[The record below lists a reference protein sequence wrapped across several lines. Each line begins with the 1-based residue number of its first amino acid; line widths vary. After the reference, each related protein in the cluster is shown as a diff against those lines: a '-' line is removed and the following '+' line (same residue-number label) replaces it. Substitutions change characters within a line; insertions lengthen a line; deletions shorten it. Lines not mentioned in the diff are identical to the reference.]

1 MDITLS
7 TKVHIIKTVIFPVVM
22 CGCESW
28 TIKAEYWKIVLLD
41 CGGGQDLWES
51 LGLQGDQASRSYRKS
66 TLNIY
71 WKDWCWS
78 SSTLATWCEEQLIDK
93 DLDAGKDWWWETWG
107 DRMGW
112 LDGITN
118 SMDMNL
124 SKLQEI
130 VKDREAK
137 LTTVHGV
144 ANSRMW
150 PSDWTT
156 SEFTE
161 TAEIMKLVYSCS
173 VWTSDPRPKDNSG
186 IPWFSSGGTYCIPE
200 TVARYELTEAVTWS
214 SPVRSWGCYTYTII
228 LFLLFLL
235 PPEDFVCFCL

>member
-1 MDITLS
+1 MWELDHKGWVL
-7 TKVHIIKTVIFPVVM
+7 KNCAF
-22 CGCESW
+22 GLWWW
-28 TIKAEYWKIVLLD
+28 TRLMRVPWTARRSSQSILQEINFEYLL
-41 CGGGQDLWES
+41 E
-51 LGLQGDQASRSYRKS
+51 GLMLKFQYSGHLMRRATRWQRP
-66 TLNIY
+66 
-71 WKDWCWS
+71 WCWER
-78 SSTLATWCEEQLIDK
+78 LMV
-93 DLDAGKDWWWETWG
+93 G
-107 DRMGW
+107 DMGWQRMGW

-118 SMDMNL
+118 SMDMSL

-144 ANSRMW
+144 ANSQMW

-173 VWTSDPRPKDNSG
+173 VTSDPRPNDNSG

-200 TVARYELTEAVTWS
+200 TVARYKLTEAVTWS

-235 PPEDFVCFCL
+235 PPEDFVCFCF